1 MADTS
6 SHNSPNASHRSAL
19 SIGSKIYGLMTLC
32 LSMLCLVAGISIWQM
47 DLIGGEIESIAERDL
62 PMTAAI
68 TKITTHQLE
77 QAINFERAVRSGYE
91 KLALNTG
98 DNELLH
104 SIKTFEKL
112 SRLINVEIDQAQ
124 SLVVEVI
131 NTAATQSEQVEFRH
145 IQKLLAKI
153 HTAHTSYESHAF
165 EIFHLLK
172 TNNVK
177 QVVPLLPSIELT
189 EEKLDNQLVSLL
201 HEIEKFTQTAAITAE
216 AHEQFALKLIYT
228 ISISSLALGL
238 VISIWLVRSTIIKP
252 LQAVVEGIEALIKG
266 DLDVDVKCYS
276 NDEIGIVA
284 RACQTFKTNLIRT
297 NDLEESLVTEQKK
310 SEHERRENLLRMADR
325 FDQNIGEIVK
335 NVASSASTLQ
345 ETAGSMT
352 QIANTASERATTVAD
367 ASEQAS
373 MNVNTVA
380 AASEEMSASI
390 QEINRQVAVAT
401 SASQQAVSDVT
412 TTATQMQVLTETAN
426 KIGEVVNL
434 ISDIAEQTNLLAL
447 NATIESARAGDAG
460 RGFAV
465 VASEVKALAS
475 ETAKATEGISKH
487 VNDIQLATREA
498 AVSIDQVGSVIQ
510 QVEESSTVIAAA
522 LQEQEATTREVAR
535 SVQQAASG
543 TMKVSTN
550 ITDVQLASVE
560 VGEASTKV
568 MSAAKHL
575 SGQAGLMRN
584 QVDEF
589 LGQLRQG

>member
-6 SHNSPNASHRSAL
+6 SHNSPNASPRSGL

-77 QAINFERAVRSGYE
+77 QAINFERAVRAGYE

-98 DNELLH
+98 DNGLLH

-124 SLVVEVI
+124 NLVVKVI
-131 NTAATQSEQVEFRH
+131 NTAATEAEQVEFRH
-145 IQKLLAKI
+145 IQKLLGKI

-177 QVVPLLPSIELT
+177 QVVPLLAPIELT

-201 HEIEKFTQTAAITAE
+201 HEIEKFTQNAAKTAE
-216 AHEQFALKLIYT
+216 AHEHFALKLIYS

-252 LQAVVEGIEALIKG
+252 LQDVVEGIEALIKG

-401 SASQQAVSDVT
+401 NASQQAVSDVT

-498 AVSIDQVGSVIQ
+498 AKSIDQVGSVIQ

>member
-1 MADTS
+1 
-6 SHNSPNASHRSAL
+6 
-19 SIGSKIYGLMTLC
+19 
-32 LSMLCLVAGISIWQM
+32 
-47 DLIGGEIESIAERDL
+47 
-62 PMTAAI
+62 
-68 TKITTHQLE
+68 
-77 QAINFERAVRSGYE
+77 
-91 KLALNTG
+91 
-98 DNELLH
+98 
-104 SIKTFEKL
+104 
-112 SRLINVEIDQAQ
+112 
-124 SLVVEVI
+124 
-131 NTAATQSEQVEFRH
+131 
-145 IQKLLAKI
+145 
-153 HTAHTSYESHAF
+153 
-165 EIFHLLK
+165 
-172 TNNVK
+172 
-177 QVVPLLPSIELT
+177 
-189 EEKLDNQLVSLL
+189 
-201 HEIEKFTQTAAITAE
+201 
-216 AHEQFALKLIYT
+216 
-228 ISISSLALGL
+228 
-238 VISIWLVRSTIIKP
+238 
-252 LQAVVEGIEALIKG
+252 
-266 DLDVDVKCYS
+266 
-276 NDEIGIVA
+276 
-284 RACQTFKTNLIRT
+284 
-297 NDLEESLVTEQKK
+297 
-310 SEHERRENLLRMADR
+310 
-325 FDQNIGEIVK
+325 
-335 NVASSASTLQ
+335 
-345 ETAGSMT
+345 
-352 QIANTASERATTVAD
+352 
-367 ASEQAS
+367 
-373 MNVNTVA
+373 
-380 AASEEMSASI
+380 SI